1 MIFGD
6 IDPYYRQRQ
15 LEKFG
20 QVGQMFVGLAQE
32 RRQREEQRRQA
43 ELARV
48 LRMIDQYPE
57 VVDRPEGEDLATR
70 FPEIAPIL
78 GVVKN
83 RNRTAQNMEKAGQ
96 GWLTRAEQI
105 DQQRAAMAAAPQ
117 NPLAGISP
125 LAAAPGLAANPP
137 APAQTGQPSADLA
150 LVEAART
157 MSPAERVQAETWAK
171 ARGLQFPKLHQ
182 PEVFDPWQDLP
193 QKNRAVLAGELGQL
207 PPDTVRS
214 ARVGANIEEGAREK
228 VRRDLDAARGER
240 ADRAA
245 AISSRGLD
253 LRDRSLDLQESQ
265 AARGGTEPGLT
276 PYQERR
282 VRATR
287 VKELKTRLQ
296 DTTKQIEESS
306 AKSTPG
312 KSGKSDPAVPRLF
325 PVHANEVSEWINRNA
340 EELSKASAEGGG
352 TPRGVDELVA
362 ALESSFVQEYEK
374 LTRLGVSR
382 REALDMIFSGET
394 ATEGES
400 VPLSEAP
407 PR

>member
-1 MIFGD
+1 MPGFGD
-6 IDPYYRQRQ
+6 IDPYYKQRQ

-20 QVGQMFVGLAQE
+20 QIGQMFVGLAQE

-48 LRMIDQYPE
+48 LTMIDQYPE
-57 VVDRPEGEDLATR
+57 VVDRPEGEDLAER
-70 FPEIAPIL
+70 FPELAPIL

-83 RNRTAQNMEKAGQ
+83 RNRTAQNMEQAGQ
-96 GWLTRAEQI
+96 GWITRAEQI
-105 DQQRAAMAAAPQ
+105 NQQREAMAAAPQ

-125 LAAAPGLAANPP
+125 LAAAPALAANPP
-137 APAQTGQPSADLA
+137 APAQPGQPTADLA

-157 MSPAERVQAETWAK
+157 MSPAQRAQAEVWAK
-171 ARGLQFPKLHQ
+171 ARGLEFPKLHQ
-182 PEVFDPWQDLP
+182 PEIFDPWQDLP

-207 PPDTVRS
+207 PPNTVRS
-214 ARVGANIEEGAREK
+214 ARVGANLEEGAREQ

-253 LRDRSLDLQESQ
+253 LRDRSLDLQESR
-265 AARGGTEPGLT
+265 AARGGAEAGLT

-282 VRATR
+282 IRTAR
-287 VKELKTRLQ
+287 VKDLKTRLQ

-306 AKSTPG
+306 PRGAPI
-312 KSGKSDPAVPRLF
+312 PRLL
-325 PVHANEVSEWINRNA
+325 PVHANKVAEWIGRNA
-340 EELSKASAEGGG
+340 EELSKSTG
-352 TPRGVDELVA
+352 RGVDEWVTT
-362 ALESSFVQEYEK
+362 LESRVLEEYEK
-374 LTRLGVSR
+374 MTRLGISR
-382 REALDMIFSGET
+382 NEALDLIFRGET

>member
-1 MIFGD
+1 MPVFGD
-6 IDPYYRQRQ
+6 IDPYYKQRQ

-20 QVGQMFVGLAQE
+20 QIGQMFVGLAQE

-48 LRMIDQYPE
+48 LKMIDQYPE
-57 VVDRPEGEDLATR
+57 VVDRPEGEDLAER
-70 FPEIAPIL
+70 FPELAPIL

-83 RNRTAQNMEKAGQ
+83 RNRTAQNMEQAGQ

-105 DQQRAAMAAAPQ
+105 DQQRAAMAASPQ
-117 NPLAGISP
+117 SPLAGISP
-125 LAAAPGLAANPP
+125 LANAPELAANPP
-137 APAQTGQPSADLA
+137 APAQPGQPSADLA

-182 PEVFDPWQDLP
+182 PEVFDPWRDLP
-193 QKNRAVLAGELGQL
+193 QKNRAVLAGELNQI
-207 PPDTVRS
+207 PPDTARS
-214 ARVGANIEEGAREK
+214 ARVGANLEEGAREK
-228 VRRDLDAARGER
+228 VRRDLDVARGQR
-240 ADRAA
+240 AERAA
-245 AISSRGLD
+245 AISERGLD
-253 LRDRSLDLQESQ
+253 LRDRSLDLQESR
-265 AARGGTEPGLT
+265 AKGGGAEPGLT

-282 VRATR
+282 VRVGR

-296 DTTKQIEESS
+296 DTTKQMEESS
-306 AKSTPG
+306 SKRRPG
-312 KSGKSDPAVPRLF
+312 SSGKPDPAVPRLL
-325 PVHANEVSEWINRNA
+325 PVHANKVAEWIGRNA
-340 EELSKASAEGGG
+340 EELSKSTG
-352 TPRGVDELVA
+352 RGIDEWVVT
-362 ALESSFVQEYEK
+362 LESKVLEEYEN
-374 LTRLGVSR
+374 LTRLGISR
-382 REALDMIFSGET
+382 NEAIDMIFQGET